1 MILTFLLL
9 VNTIYYLINGN
20 HLFKGFDNMYV
31 DFWYIQAFEILSEL
45 LILAIFIAVLK
56 I

>member
-9 VNTIYYLINGN
+9 VNTVYYLISGN
-20 HLFKGFDNMYV
+20 HLFKGFDSMYV

-45 LILAIFIAVLK
+45 LILAIIIAIFK